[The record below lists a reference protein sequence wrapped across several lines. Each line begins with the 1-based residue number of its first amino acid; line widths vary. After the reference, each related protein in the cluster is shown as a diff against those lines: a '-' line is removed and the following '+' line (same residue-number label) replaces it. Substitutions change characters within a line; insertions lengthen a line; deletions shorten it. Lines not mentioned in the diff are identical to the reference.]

1 MRFPCRRIPLPTP
14 QSCLYRQVPAADNS
28 AWRFGAAYAQPYRL
42 DTNSKLKTQNSTPP
56 CHPRR
61 GLFSLL
67 LGLFLPVLA
76 YAQLAGTV
84 RDETGEPLPYA
95 TVYARNTT
103 NGTVAN
109 AEGEYRL
116 VLERGTYDIVFQ
128 YIGYKQKIEQVTI
141 GDKPVRLTV
150 RMEPA
155 NLEIAEVV
163 ITTEDPAYRIMRQ
176 AIAKRDYYKNRTPEY
191 TCDAYIKGFYKLLD
205 APKKILGQD
214 VGDMDGMLDSN
225 RTGVL
230 YLSES
235 VSKLYVQAKPAR
247 TKEVMVSS
255 KVSGNTNGF
264 SLNRATLVDFSL
276 YDQYLNIDRDI
287 LSPLAD
293 NAFAYYRFRLLG
305 KFKDEN
311 GYDIYK
317 IDVVPKR
324 DESPTFHGQIYIV
337 DEWWNL
343 AGVDLKLTGKAI
355 QQPILD
361 TMTIHQEFV
370 PVNKPDE
377 WRVLTQNMGFKF
389 GVLGFKIGGFFYG
402 VFSNYNLRPRFE
414 PDFFDRE
421 TFKIE
426 KTATER
432 DSTYWETIR
441 PVPLTEEETNDYVRK
456 DSLEQI
462 WNSKEY
468 MDSTDRKAN
477 RFKAS
482 NLLFGYTWRNSYRHT
497 HISYPALYE
506 GWQYNTVQGWLIDFR
521 PTFRKSEGKRRSR
534 YWEAEGSLNYGF
546 SEKRLRGGLRL
557 ERRFESI
564 HYTQAEVA
572 GGVAVEQFDR
582 NGQIGQLPN
591 LLYSLLDKR
600 NYLKLYEKTFVRAK
614 ASRNVLPGLRLELAT
629 ELADRRA
636 LVNTSDYSW
645 YKRDDRAYTPNAP
658 LPVPAVEPE
667 QPFFA
672 PNRAFQV
679 ELGARIRIGETYSTY
694 PDFRAYHRSK
704 WPELTLR
711 YTKAVPGVFRS
722 EMDYDLL
729 QARISQS
736 DLSMGLFGYS
746 QWNLG
751 GGAFLRSKRT
761 EFMDYYHPRG
771 NQTILGNPSNY
782 ARGFFLLPYYVYST
796 DGAYAYAHW
805 RHHFNGW
812 LLEKLPGL
820 RKLNWREALG
830 LGFYHA
836 DRFAGQTEQPDA
848 RLPYWEAS
856 FGLYNIGFKI
866 FRPLHIDIAVGFF
879 GKDLHRTGVVL
890 GVDL

>member
-1 MRFPCRRIPLPTP
+1 MPFFYSHIHIGFFAHANSIPPSAGKELKNRRP
-14 QSCLYRQVPAADNS
+14 QSK
-28 AWRFGAAYAQPYRL
+28 RL
-42 DTNSKLKTQNSTPP
+42 T
-56 CHPRR
+56 
-61 GLFSLL
+61 GLVVWLL
-67 LGLFLPVLA
+67 LPLTVLA
-76 YAQLAGTV
+76 QLSGTV

-116 VLERGTYDIVFQ
+116 TLERGTFDIVFQ
-128 YIGYKQKIEQVTI
+128 YIGYKQKIEPVTI
-141 GDKPVRLTV
+141 GDKPVRLNV
-150 RMEPA
+150 RLEA
-155 NLEIAEVV
+155 SSLEIAEVV
-163 ITTEDPAYRIMRQ
+163 ITTEDPAYRIMRK

-205 APKKILGQD
+205 APKKIFGQD
-214 VGDMDGMLDSN
+214 VGDMDGVLDSN
-225 RTGVL
+225 RTGVI

-264 SLNRATLVDFSL
+264 SINRATMTDFSL
-276 YDQYLNIDRDI
+276 YEQHINIDRDI

-293 NAFAYYRFRLLG
+293 NAFSYYRFRLQG

-317 IDVVPKR
+317 IEVLPKR
-324 DESPTFHGQIYIV
+324 DESPTFHGHIYIV

-361 TMTIHQEFV
+361 TMYIHQEFV

-377 WRVLTQNMGFKF
+377 WRVLTQNLGFRF
-389 GVLGFKIGGFFYG
+389 GVLGFKVGGFFYG
-402 VFSNYNLRPRFE
+402 VFSNYDLRPRFA

-426 KTATER
+426 KTASER
-432 DSTYWETIR
+432 DSTYWEATR
-441 PVPLTEEETNDYVRK
+441 PVPLTEEEITDYVRK
-456 DSLEQI
+456 DSLEEI
-462 WNSKEY
+462 WNSKAY

-477 RFKAS
+477 RFKAT
-482 NLLFGYTWRNSYRHT
+482 NLLFGYTWRNSYRNT
-497 HISYPALYE
+497 RISYPALYE
-506 GWQYNTVQGWLIDFR
+506 GWQFNTVQGWLIDFR

-534 YWEAEGSLNYGF
+534 YWETEGSLNYGF

-564 HYTQAEVA
+564 RYTQAELS

-582 NGQIGQLPN
+582 NKQIGELPN

-614 ASRNVLPGLRLELAT
+614 AGRNVAPGLRLEFAA
-629 ELADRRA
+629 EFAERRA
-636 LVNTSDYSW
+636 LVNTSNYSL
-645 YKRDDRAYTPNAP
+645 YKGARDYTPNAP
-658 LPVPAVEPE
+658 IPVAASEPE
-667 QPFFA
+667 QPFFD
-672 PNRAFQV
+672 PNRTFQLEV
-679 ELGARIRIGETYSTY
+679 GARIRFGETYSSY

-711 YTKAVPGVFRS
+711 YTKALPGVFGS
-722 EMDYDLL
+722 AMDYDLV
-729 QARISQS
+729 QARISQP

-746 QWNLG
+746 AWNLG
-751 GGAFLRSKRT
+751 GGVFLRNKRT

-771 NQTILGNPSNY
+771 NQTIIGKPSDY
-782 ARGFFLLPYYVYST
+782 ARGFFLLPYYEYST
-796 DGAYAYAHW
+796 NGSYGYAHW

-812 LLEKLPGL
+812 LLGKLPLL

-830 LGFYHA
+830 FGFYQA
-836 DRFAGQTEQPDA
+836 DRFAVQNDRPGTA
-848 RLPYWEAS
+848 LPYWEAS
-856 FGLYNIGFKI
+856 LGFYNIGFKI
-866 FRPLHIDIAVGFF
+866 FRPLHIDVAVGFF